1 MKHVFIRSFLI
12 VVGLTVLNAQAQQTS
27 NEPSALTYFNTAHEL
42 AAQGE
47 IAYPVPFVDLSLW
60 NDAVNNAAA
69 AVDLEPD
76 NLDYLRYLGQLYTT
90 TQWWSEGYKVWKTYE
105 SKKALDAEAAGWAA
119 KTCCQNGLFAFATW
133 IEARG
138 YSLFNEFFAM
148 ERRCSGT
155 CLACSCTKQITS
167 LDVFRRAKKSH

>member
-27 NEPSALTYFNTAHEL
+27 NQPSALTYFNTAHEL

-119 KTCCQNGLFAFATW
+119 KTAAKMGYLRLQRGLKQ
-133 IEARG
+133 EAIP
-138 YSLFNEFFAM
+138 YLIDSLQWKEDA
-148 ERRCSGT
+148 
-155 CLACSCTKQITS
+155 Q
-167 LDVFRRAKKSH
+167 VRALLVRAQSK